1 MTSTDAVH
9 SLSLELE
16 RRTRELERSERR
28 FLDIIEH
35 TAEAILVV
43 DVAGVIRFA
52 NPAAK
57 AMFASRRK
65 DLVGTYFGFPVVSGE
80 TTELDVVSG
89 EGPRSVEMRVTD
101 SEWEGA
107 PARLASLRDVTER
120 KQAEEHA
127 RHLIREQ
134 GRRAAAE
141 ASAKTLRFLVDASM
155 KLSASLDYE
164 TTLRMLATLCVG
176 EIADWAVVYAVD
188 DRGVPRRV
196 AVGHCDPDKAPL
208 ARELEGIPIDARGVH
223 PVLEVLRT
231 RTPKVIHD
239 VTDEALARMAA
250 SPREREIAS
259 ELGIASFVLIPMV
272 ARGHAFG
279 ALALVAAK
287 PARWFTAD
295 EVTLA
300 TDIASRAALAIDNAR
315 LYGEAQRANQ
325 SKTDFLAVVSH
336 DLRTPLTAISGYAD
350 LLDAGIPVA
359 LPTECQRSVQR
370 IRTSAKHLMYL
381 LDELLVFARLE
392 GGIEQLR
399 VAKHDVRDVVRD
411 AAAVIQRLAEERGL
425 ALRLHLPE
433 APVDAE
439 TDADKLR
446 QVLLNLAGN
455 AVKYT
460 VRGGVDI
467 TVVAEPSNVVSIAVR
482 DTGKGIAE
490 EHLPHIFEPFWQV
503 DRMQRTRGQ
512 GTGLGLSVVRRMLDL
527 LGGTIRVE
535 STLGTGSTFTVR
547 LPRSP
552 EGKTE
557 EK

>member
-1 MTSTDAVH
+1 MTSADSPQ

-43 DVAGVIRFA
+43 DLAGVIRFA
-52 NPAAK
+52 NPVAK
-57 AMFASRRK
+57 AMFATRREE
-65 DLVGTYFGFPVVSGE
+65 LVGTYFGFPVVSGE

-89 EGPRSVEMRVTD
+89 GRPRSVEMRVTD

-107 PARLASLRDVTER
+107 PARLASLRDITER
-120 KQAEEHA
+120 KEAEEHA

-134 GRRAAAE
+134 ARRAAAE
-141 ASAKTLRFLVDASM
+141 ATAKTLQFLVDASTR
-155 KLSASLDYE
+155 LSASLDYE

-188 DRGVPRRV
+188 TGGCPRRV
-196 AVGHCDPDKAPL
+196 AVGHCDPDKVSL
-208 ARELEGIPIDARGVH
+208 ARELEGIPIDARGAH
-223 PVLEVLRT
+223 PVLDVLRT

-239 VTDEALARMAA
+239 ITDDTLAKLAA

-259 ELGIASFVLIPMV
+259 ELGIASYVLVPMV

-279 ALALVAAK
+279 ALSLVTAK
-287 PARWFTAD
+287 PARRFTAD
-295 EVTLA
+295 DVTLA
-300 TDIASRAALAIDNAR
+300 ADIASRAALAIDNAR

-336 DLRTPLTAISGYAD
+336 DLRTPLTAIIGYAD

-359 LPTECQRSVQR
+359 LPMECQKSVQR
-370 IRTSAKHLMYL
+370 IRTSAKHLLYL
-381 LDELLVFARLE
+381 LDELLAFARLD
-392 GGIEQLR
+392 GGIEELR
-399 VAKHDVRDVVRD
+399 VAAHDVRDVVKD
-411 AAAVIQRLAEERGL
+411 AAAMVQRLAEERGL
-425 ALRLHLPE
+425 ALRLHLPDE
-433 APVDAE
+433 PVEVE

-460 VRGGVDI
+460 ERGGVDI
-467 TVVAEPSNVVSIAVR
+467 TVVAEPADVVSIEVR
-482 DTGKGIAE
+482 DTGKGIAD
-490 EHLPHIFEPFWQV
+490 EHLSQIFEPFWQV
-503 DRMQRTRGQ
+503 DRMQRTQGQ

-535 STLGTGSTFTVR
+535 SRLGAGSAFTIR
-547 LPRSP
+547 LPRHARD
-552 EGKTE
+552 ETGMQ
-557 EK
+557 